1 MTTTLLI
8 CLFFLVDPLLGCG
21 TLPGGQA
28 RTLSFTVSGFNLPIS
43 MTWTSDQG
51 LASQIPGILR
61 SGADVQAFV
70 QRLIMQAVFDVLE
83 QQGRSAGLFDAVIAG
98 ILSQLTVSVG
108 YQPLHCEV
116 VAVLPNANI
125 AYDKAKMMGESCVVS
140 GNTVSGLC
148 RDMSRAK
155 MCMLMGN
162 MPSRMLY
169 PYQNSMCELMGTIST
184 TNIIMA
190 NWSTQ
195 MWQSVLNRVTR
206 ALASGPFGTNFAGV
220 SAIISGS

>member
-1 MTTTLLI
+1 
-8 CLFFLVDPLLGCG
+8 
-21 TLPGGQA
+21 
-28 RTLSFTVSGFNLPIS
+28 

-140 GNTVSGLC
+140 GNTMSSLC

-155 MCMLMGN
+155 MCLLTGN
-162 MPSRMLY
+162 DAFKTVIPVPEQHMRI
-169 PYQNSMCELMGTIST
+169 NGTIST

-195 MWQSVLNRVTR
+195 MWQSVLNRVAR
-206 ALASGPFGTNFAGV
+206 ALTSGPFGTNFAGV
-220 SAIISGS
+220 SATISGS